1 VPFFKTSDDLE
12 IHYQLWE
19 AESDQPL
26 VILHHGFIA
35 DADVNWVAPGI
46 VRVLTET
53 GRRVLA
59 LDARGHGRSGKPH
72 EPERYGE
79 ARMSEDLRELMDLL
93 DEDAY
98 DLVGY
103 SMGAV
108 VSLLTAARDTR
119 IRRLA
124 IGGVGAA
131 VVELGGVDSRVI
143 GGPALVDAL
152 TADDPATVTDP
163 SAAGFR
169 AFVDALGADRLAL
182 AAHARAIHQEPIALD
197 GITAPTLLLAGEG
210 DPLAARP
217 EVLADALPAATSRT
231 VPGDHLGA
239 VRAPAFA
246 AELVA
251 FLDHAR

>member
-1 VPFFKTSDDLE
+1 MPFFKTSDDIE

-19 AESDQPL
+19 AESDRPL
-26 VILHHGFIA
+26 ILLHHGFIA

-46 VRVLTET
+46 VRMLTET

-72 EPERYGE
+72 DPERYGE
-79 ARMSEDLRELMDLL
+79 SRMSEDLRELMDLL

-98 DLVGY
+98 DLAGY

-131 VVELGGVDSRVI
+131 VVELGGVDSRVV
-143 GGPALVDAL
+143 GGPALVEAL
-152 TADDPATVTDP
+152 TTEDP
-163 SAAGFR
+163 STVADPTAAGFR

-182 AAHARAIHQEPIALD
+182 AAHARAIHQEPIALA
-197 GITAPTLLLAGEG
+197 GITAPTLVRAGAD

-217 EVLADALPAATSRT
+217 EVLADALPDATLRT
-231 VPGDHLGA
+231 VPGDHSTA
-239 VRAPAFA
+239 VGAPAFV
-246 AELVA
+246 AELA
-251 FLDHAR
+251 SFLNTP

>member
-1 VPFFKTSDDLE
+1 MPYFKTSDDVE

-19 AESDQPL
+19 QDSPQPL
-26 VILHHGFIA
+26 VLLQHGFIA
-35 DADVNWVAPGI
+35 DADSNWVAPGV
-46 VRVLTET
+46 VRLLTET

-72 EPERYGE
+72 DPARYGE
-79 ARMSEDLRELMDLL
+79 ARMAEDLRELMDLL
-93 DEDAY
+93 GEDAY

-124 IGGVGAA
+124 VGGVGAA

-143 GGPALVDAL
+143 GGPALVHAL
-152 TADDPATVTDP
+152 TADDPSTVTDP
-163 SAAGFR
+163 AAAGFR
-169 AFVDALGADRLAL
+169 AYADAVGADRLAL
-182 AAHARAIHQEPIALD
+182 AAHARVVHQEPIPLAE
-197 GITAPTLLLAGEG
+197 ITAPTLLLAGED

-217 EVLADALPAATSRT
+217 EVLAGALPAATLRT
-231 VPGDHLGA
+231 VPGDHSSA
-239 VRAPAFA
+239 VAAPAFA
-246 AELVA
+246 RELA
-251 FLDHAR
+251 GFLDAR